1 MMHMPARIRLHRLS
15 ILLLIMTSA
24 ITPLRADS
32 NQLAFSRNQ
41 ALAQTINLAE
51 RSSAESDVSIIAEAG
66 FTAIRLVLA
75 PFKEMQQ
82 DEGQWRFNTAWLKD
96 VERIVERALQ
106 HDLAIILDH
115 HEYFPMGE
123 KPEEMHD
130 QYMES
135 WRLLAQHFA
144 HLPND
149 TVFFELLNEPNT
161 NLTPK
166 LWNTYL
172 AEAIAVV
179 RKSNPERT
187 LIIGPGHW
195 NNIKFLKQLKI
206 PKSERNVIATFHYYE
221 PFQFTH
227 QGASWTPNMKDVKD
241 VRWNGTPEQIKEVL
255 SDLQSA
261 AQWGKK
267 EQRPLLLGEF
277 GAIKYA
283 ALEDRVRYYHV
294 VHTVAEKYGISWAAW
309 GFRDGHYSIYDSK
322 KAQWNQALLY
332 GLRGKPTQ

>member
-1 MMHMPARIRLHRLS
+1 MLHMLRRIRRSIPL

-24 ITPLRADS
+24 TTPLCADS
-32 NQLAFSRNQ
+32 NLLAYTRNQ

-51 RSSAESDVSIIAEAG
+51 RSSVESDVRTIADAG
-66 FTAIRLVLA
+66 FTAIRLVLS
-75 PFKEMQQ
+75 PFKEMQYEQ
-82 DEGQWRFNTAWLKD
+82 GQWRFNAAWLTD
-96 VERIVERALQ
+96 VERIIERALE
-106 HDLAIILDH
+106 HELAIILDH
-115 HEYFPMGE
+115 HEYFSMGE
-123 KPEEMHD
+123 TPEKLHD

-135 WRLLAQHFA
+135 WRLLGQHFA

-161 NLTPK
+161 HLTPK

-179 RKSNPERT
+179 RKTNPERT
-187 LIIGPGHW
+187 LIIGPGNW

-206 PKSERNVIATFHYYE
+206 PNSERNVIVTFHYYE
-221 PFQFTH
+221 PFKFTH

-241 VRWNGTPEQIKEVL
+241 VRWSGTPEQIKEVL

-261 AQWGKK
+261 ANWGKK

-277 GAIKYA
+277 GAIKHA

-322 KAQWNQALLY
+322 KAQWHQALLY
-332 GLRGKPTQ
+332 GLRGKPSK